1 MDETLKAQ
9 IEDMINSKKVF
20 LFMKGTPEAPQCGFS
35 NRVLNVLKALD
46 CNFGSCSVLDDPD
59 LRQGVKEFANWPTF
73 PQLYVDGKLVGG
85 CDIIEEM
92 MRSGE
97 LKKLIG
103 A

>member
-1 MDETLKAQ
+1 MDESLKKR
-9 IEDMINSKKVF
+9 IEDMVSSKKIV

-35 NRVLNVLKALD
+35 VRVLNVLKALD
-46 CNFGSCSVLDDPD
+46 CDFGSCDVLSDPD
-59 LRQGVKEFANWPTF
+59 IRQGVKEFADWPTF

-85 CDIIEEM
+85 CDIVEEM

-103 A
+103 D